1 MSAPAWRRDATAY
14 AWSAPLSPRWSD
26 CDTLRHLNNV
36 ALIGLHAEARQQWLA
51 EVLGLSGVGADEPVV
66 RAAALA
72 TDFLAQ
78 GAYPEPLQAT
88 LRLLPP
94 PGGVEPGSGWRLAT
108 ALFQQR
114 QCIGLQTTT
123 LAAFASPGCPPQAL
137 APALH
142 ARLQAQLMRQMP
154 LSPAQTADD
163 GRVDADAQ
171 AEPDLSPLLQHQ
183 PPRWLALDTRYR
195 DLDAHQGLS
204 EAMLAS
210 LVEHTRLQLLHPALA
225 QARADD
231 ASSPGPLNF
240 LVVHA
245 RLQVLAQGRV
255 DATGA
260 GRLAVGGA
268 VGALGRSAVHL
279 HSWIAPSAETP
290 PLALA
295 ETVLVHVDAA
305 SGRPAPLPDAT
316 RTAFQAW
323 AALPR

>member
-1 MSAPAWRRDATAY
+1 MSTAPWRRDAFAY
-14 AWSAPLSPRWSD
+14 PWSAPLAPRWSD

-51 EVLGLSGVGADEPVV
+51 EVLGLSGVNADEPVL
-66 RAAALA
+66 RAAELA

-114 QCIGLQTTT
+114 QCIGLQRVR
-123 LAAFASPGCPPQAL
+123 LAAFDAPGGAPQPL
-137 APALH
+137 PPALH
-142 ARLQAQLMRQMP
+142 ARLQAQLARQMP
-154 LSPAQTADD
+154 LSPTQAASEQEPETGDD
-163 GRVDADAQ
+163 LGA
-171 AEPDLSPLLQHQ
+171 LLDQQ
-183 PPRWLALDTRYR
+183 PPRWLTLQTRYR

-204 EAMLAS
+204 EATLAS

-225 QARADD
+225 QARAEDPT
-231 ASSPGPLNF
+231 SPGPLNF

-245 RLQVLAQGRV
+245 RLQVLAQGRLH
-255 DATGA
+255 DTGA
-260 GRLAVGGA
+260 GELAVGGA
-268 VGALGRSAVHL
+268 VGHIGRSAVRL
-279 HSWIAPSAETP
+279 YSWIAPSPEDQ

-295 ETVLVHVDAA
+295 ETVLVHVDGA
-305 SGRPAPLPDAT
+305 GRPAPLPEAT
-316 RTAFQAW
+316 RSAFQDW
-323 AALPR
+323 SPRPR